1 MFGKDSAQDKAL
13 KRAFEKISSLEQK
26 LKRVQQNNQRFAGDL
41 FAGATTLNE
50 QLNERN
56 QQLGLV
62 SPEASGNAVPTMPRI
77 SGAGVLNPFGP
88 EQTARVYNAQQ
99 YRDMLNAGRR
109 FTEDQFAVGEKFRKN
124 EMLRQDEMQRRRQR
138 VATQATLLQQGQ
150 LGAQS
155 ALGQS
160 QANIGAILGSTPV
173 YQ

>member
-1 MFGKDSAQDKAL
+1 MSLFKSQAERNRELINNLTKKVQ
-13 KRAFEKISSLEQK
+13 RLEQEK
-26 LKRVQQNNQRFAGDL
+26 QRMAGDL
-41 FAGATTLNE
+41 FAGGVTLNE

-56 QQLGLV
+56 QPLALT
-62 SPEASGNAVPTMPRI
+62 SPEASGTAIPVMPQI
-77 SGAGVLNPFGP
+77 SGAGVLQPLSP

-124 EMLRQDEMQRRRQR
+124 EMLRQLEGAKRRQR
-138 VATQATLLQQGQ
+138 IATQATLLQQGQ

>member
-1 MFGKDSAQDKAL
+1 MSLFKSQAERNRELINNLTKKVQ
-13 KRAFEKISSLEQK
+13 RLEQEK
-26 LKRVQQNNQRFAGDL
+26 QRMAGDL
-41 FAGATTLNE
+41 FAGGVTLNE

-56 QQLGLV
+56 QPLALT
-62 SPEASGNAVPTMPRI
+62 SPEANITAVPVMQPI
-77 SGAGVLNPFGP
+77 SGAGILQPLSP
-88 EQTARVYNAQQ
+88 EQTSRVFNAQQ

-124 EMLRQDEMQRRRQR
+124 EMMRQLEGAKRRQR
-138 VATQATLLQQGQ
+138 IATQATLLQQGQ

-160 QANIGAILGSTPV
+160 QANIGSILASTPV

>member
-1 MFGKDSAQDKAL
+1 MSLFKSQAERNRELINNLTKKVQ
-13 KRAFEKISSLEQK
+13 RLEQEK
-26 LKRVQQNNQRFAGDL
+26 QRMAGDL
-41 FAGATTLNE
+41 FAGGVTLNE

-56 QQLGLV
+56 QPLALT
-62 SPEASGNAVPTMPRI
+62 SPEASGTAVPVMPVI
-77 SGAGVLNPFGP
+77 SGAGVLQPLSP

>member
-1 MFGKDSAQDKAL
+1 MSLFKSQADRNKELINSLAKKVQ
-13 KRAFEKISSLEQK
+13 RLEQEK
-26 LKRVQQNNQRFAGDL
+26 QRMAGDVFAG
-41 FAGATTLNE
+41 GVTLNE
-50 QLNERN
+50 QLMERN
-56 QQLGLV
+56 QPLGLV
-62 SPEASGNAVPTMPRI
+62 SPEASGTAVPVMPQI
-77 SGAGVLNPFGP
+77 SGSGVLQPLSP
-88 EQTARVYNAQQ
+88 EQTSRVFNAQQ

-124 EMLRQDEMQRRRQR
+124 EMLRQLEGAKRRQR
-138 VATQATLLQQGQ
+138 IATQATLLQQGQ

>member
-1 MFGKDSAQDKAL
+1 MSLFKSQAERNRELINNLTKKVQ
-13 KRAFEKISSLEQK
+13 RLEQEK
-26 LKRVQQNNQRFAGDL
+26 QRMAGDL
-41 FAGATTLNE
+41 FAGGVTLNE

-56 QQLGLV
+56 QPLALT
-62 SPEASGNAVPTMPRI
+62 SPEASGTAIPVMPVI
-77 SGAGVLNPFGP
+77 SGAGVLQPLSP

-155 ALGQS
+155 MAGQS